1 MNYKQFV
8 VLYVDDEPANLTTF
22 SYCFE
27 DQFRIVTAMDAVE
40 AMQKMATEPVA
51 LLLTDQRMP
60 GVTGAQLCA
69 MAREKYPDVV
79 RMVVTAY
86 ADVADAVAAINSGQ
100 VARYIL
106 KPWREEAML
115 EVLRAGVEAFQL
127 GTLVHDLQLRL
138 LKSEQQS
145 TTNFLIG
152 RVIHELSNPASSVS
166 TNVRWMS
173 DAMHRMRELVP
184 VSEVRGGS
192 NELGQM
198 MDSFQEA
205 LDDALEG
212 CRELG
217 TRLSRFREGQQAPR
231 PNVSTGVDL
240 ARNVDAAVAIVRSLV
255 RPRARLLV
263 EHGLAPAVAMD
274 RTHLSQV
281 LVNLLMNAAE
291 AIEPGNADDNRIL
304 IRTYADATHGFV
316 EVDDTGRGISPIEL
330 ERVFEPYF
338 TSKSASGH
346 GLGLSVVRELVEI
359 AAGRID
365 VDSEVGRGT
374 KFTVKLPLVP

>member
-1 MNYKQFV
+1 MNYKQYV

-27 DQFRIVTAMDAVE
+27 DQFRIVTAMDATE
-40 AMQKMATEPVA
+40 AMQKLASEPVA

-115 EVLRAGVEAFQL
+115 EVLRAGVEAYQL

-173 DAMHRMRELVP
+173 DAMHRMRQLVP
-184 VSEVRGGS
+184 ATEARGGH
-192 NELGQM
+192 ELGQM

-205 LDDALEG
+205 LDDAVEG
-212 CRELG
+212 CRELA
-217 TRLSRFREGQQAPR
+217 TRLTRFREGQQAPR
-231 PNVSTGVDL
+231 PSLPAGVDL
-240 ARNVDAAVAIVRSLV
+240 ARNVDAAVAIVRGLV

-263 EHGLAPAVAMD
+263 EHGLAPPVAID

-291 AIEPGNADDNRIL
+291 AIEPGSAEDNRIL
-304 IRTYADATHGFV
+304 IRTYADATHGYV

-330 ERVFEPYF
+330 ERVFEPYY